1 MFSGLSEVFKFTLH
15 QICKG
20 KGFKLATYG
29 LSVLLFVIFFGINV
43 GIAFFN
49 QADDEKEAVS
59 IEKLYIYNEADLPMG
74 EELLQ
79 GTEFEKVL
87 VENVGS
93 STITLKEDEA
103 LLHLTVSPSEYM
115 MELTLSDP
123 GTISEEEGEELLGRL
138 EEGLRSYK
146 YLNSGIEAE
155 KLTIILSPINV
166 MVTEIGA
173 KDTSIGELL
182 IKMILPMV
190 LSFVLYFMLLYY
202 GQSLGKTIMAERSS
216 KLMELLLVS
225 ARPYA
230 IVSGKILATALI
242 ALLQIFLWIF
252 GGVLG
257 FAIGDKVASAISP
270 SYNNVIIEIV
280 NLIRNNT
287 ASDAFSVSVIITAII
302 ALCIGFLFYSVL
314 AGLIFSN
321 ITKAEELSNG
331 NGIFVMFIIIGFFSS
346 YFLTAFNS
354 GTTEILLNVLRY
366 VPIVSP
372 FILPADIL
380 VGNISLLG
388 GMGSLCITVVCIFL
402 LILLTGRQYKKKLFA
417 S

>member
-103 LLHLTVSPSEYM
+103 LLHLTVSPSEYT

-257 FAIGDKVASAISP
+257 FVIGDKVASAISP

-372 FILPADIL
+372 FILPADLL